1 MNRVYIGNA
10 RISEHGTVNGTRGD
24 QTGREVMIQP
34 WSQGGFWQYVFRP
47 KSEAKAK
54 KIAAAMAAACNNP
67 NIGYSQRDRLSLDN
81 LASKNGYKLD
91 KVGKCNCD
99 CTSLGAVCVNAAGI
113 KVSPSMWSG
122 NAHQLL
128 SATGQFTIFTSTSY
142 THAETKLRA
151 GDILLRQGHM
161 AIVTSGAVPFTQTT
175 STRTTKKKSTTA
187 IAKEII
193 AGKCSDSRWKTWGYA
208 PIRGRRLK
216 KAGYTKAERK
226 KIQDKVN
233 ELMRGN

>member
-1 MNRVYIGNA
+1 MNMVYIGNA

-34 WSQGGFWQYVFRP
+34 WSQGGFWSYVIRP
-47 KSEAKAK
+47 KSEAEAK
-54 KIAAAMAAACNNP
+54 KIAAAMTDACGNA
-67 NIGYSQRDRLSLDN
+67 NIGYSQADRLSLYN
-81 LASKNGYKLD
+81 LASKNGYKLG
-91 KVGKCNCD
+91 KVGQCNCD
-99 CTSLGAVCVNAAGI
+99 CSSLVAVCCLAAGI
-113 KVSPSMWSG
+113 KVSPSLYTG
-122 NAHQLL
+122 NEL
-128 SATGQFTIFTSTSY
+128 SVLQGTGKFTVYTSTSY

-151 GDILLRQGHM
+151 GDILLRQGHT

-175 STRTTKKKSTTA
+175 STSTTKKKSTTA

-193 AGKCSDSRWKTWGYA
+193 AGKCSDPRWKTWGYA

-233 ELMRGN
+233 ELMRGK